1 MKPKSMKEKPRGAMM
16 NILRIKMIDAGNLLK
31 ELDDALDKVVAKKEP
46 ESFLKPSTL
55 KIEEYQKS
63 IRQIQAQFTDA
74 PKFNEEGAYPQFLS
88 CGLLQVRGKNGAN
101 MEFLLP
107 KVYPFPPKSL
117 YIEHE
122 KDGQFLRE
130 MLMHLLSSAPLVQL
144 EVILVDALS
153 LGGIFNLARRLLD
166 KDNDFIYQQRIL
178 TERKEIEEA
187 LKHLYE
193 YLKVNLQEKLAG
205 FRDFAHY
212 NEEATDRLPLKVL
225 FLSGVDAL
233 SQNALYYLEKI
244 MRFGSKN
251 GVLSFVNLESEKN
264 NKSAEDLKKHAEF
277 FRDTTSFERFKYLN
291 VEVINDQGI
300 KSQHMKDFADKIKAY
315 YEKKKAV
322 KRELKDLQRDKEFW
336 TESSQYEVS
345 VPVGWD
351 INHTEVCFKICKE
364 QNHTLICDHSGS
376 GKSNFLHVLIQNLA
390 FYYDPDEVQL
400 FLLDYK
406 EGVEFNAY
414 TDPNILEHARLVS
427 VASSVG
433 FGVSFLSWLCDEIK
447 KRSELFK
454 QFNVKDLSDYR
465 KHEKMPRLIV
475 VIDEFQVLFSDNS
488 TKGKEGVERSLNT
501 LLKKGRSYGVHL
513 VLATQTMRGGEID
526 SSIKAQIANRIALP
540 MDADDSTKILDD
552 DVACE
557 LVRPEGIFNNN
568 GGHQKYHTKMSIPK
582 APDDFKS
589 FLTKIHA
596 EFNQRNLTPIDRKIY
611 NGETPLKMPNTLK
624 ANEMRLH
631 LGKKVDYEQKDLIV
645 EFESNE
651 SHLLVVSQDLNAR
664 IALMKLLFQNIK
676 SANKELVFCNKE
688 KRLIR
693 SFDVQKEYGITPIE
707 NALNALDATTN
718 RPNSALVIDNLNEA
732 KEWHDKVG
740 AEKLKS
746 FLEKATDNEQYC
758 VIFVHDFKQIKT
770 NYHFDKLRELL
781 SNHFKQC
788 LAFRCNG
795 ENLNAIKNN
804 LPPPSAL
811 NNLNALLIE
820 LSKDSVTEFRPFSL

>member
-1 MKPKSMKEKPRGAMM
+1 
-16 NILRIKMIDAGNLLK
+16 MIDAGNLLK

-63 IRQIQAQFTDA
+63 VRQIQAQFTDA
-74 PKFNEEGAYPQFLS
+74 PKFNETTTYPKFLS

-130 MLMHLLSSAPLVQL
+130 MLMRLLSSTPLVQL

-153 LGGIFNLARRLLD
+153 LWGIFNLARRLLN
-166 KDNDFIYQQRIL
+166 KNNDFIYQQRIL
-178 TERKEIEEA
+178 TESKEIEEA

-205 FRDFAHY
+205 YKDFAHY
-212 NEEATDRLPLKVL
+212 NENEKDPLPLKAL
-225 FLSGVDAL
+225 FLSGVDVL
-233 SQNALYYLEKI
+233 SKDALYYLEKI

-264 NKSAEDLKKHAEF
+264 NQSAEDLKRYAEF
-277 FRDTTSFERFKYLN
+277 FKDRTSFERLKYLN
-291 VEVINDQGI
+291 VEVINDHGI
-300 KSQHMKDFADKIKAY
+300 QSQHMQDFADKIKAY

-322 KRELKDLQRDKEFW
+322 KRELKDLQKDQKFW
-336 TESSQYEVS
+336 TESSQFKVS

-351 INHTEVCFKICKE
+351 INHKEVCFEIGE
-364 QNHTLICDHSGS
+364 AQNHTLICDHSGS

-390 FYYDPDEVQL
+390 FYYAPNEVQL

-433 FGVSFLSWLCDEIK
+433 YGMSFLSWLCKEMQE
-447 KRSELFK
+447 RANLFK

-465 KHEKMPRLIV
+465 KHGEIPRLIV

-488 TKGKEGVERSLNT
+488 AKGKESVEQSLNT

-513 VLATQTMRGGEID
+513 ILATQTMHDTDINR
-526 SSIKAQIANRIALP
+526 SIMAQIANRIALP
-540 MDADDSTKILDD
+540 MDAEDSNSILNNDDA
-552 DVACE
+552 ACE

-582 APDDFKS
+582 APDDFKP
-589 FLTKIHA
+589 FIKKIHRD
-596 EFNQRNLTPIDRKIY
+596 FNQRNLTPIEHKIY
-611 NGETPLKMPNTLK
+611 NGEKPLEMPNTLK

-631 LGKKVDYEQKDLIV
+631 LGKEADYEQKDLMV
-645 EFESNE
+645 GFESNE
-651 SHLLVVSQDLNAR
+651 SHLLVVSQDLSAR
-664 IALMKLLFQNIK
+664 IALMKLFAQNFK
-676 SANKELVFCNKE
+676 TANKELLFYNAE
-688 KRLIR
+688 KRLVR
-693 SFDVQKEYGITPIE
+693 ELDELKKHHITPMQGP
-707 NALNALDATTN
+707 LGSVLDTAMN
-718 RPNSALVIDNLNEA
+718 PNSALVIDNLNEA
-732 KEWHDKVG
+732 KELHDRIGV
-740 AEKLKS
+740 EKLRS

-758 VIFVHDFKQIKT
+758 IIFAHDFKQIQA
-770 NYHFDKLRELL
+770 NYDSVKLKELL
-781 SNHFKQC
+781 NNHFKQR
-788 LAFRCNG
+788 LAFKCNG
-795 ENLNAIKNN
+795 ENL
-804 LPPPSAL
+804 SAL
-811 NNLNALLIE
+811 KSEQKLHELNARLINT
-820 LSKDSVTEFRPFSL
+820 SKDSYTEFRPFSL

>member
-1 MKPKSMKEKPRGAMM
+1 MM

-63 IRQIQAQFTDA
+63 IRQVQAQFTDA
-74 PKFNEEGAYPQFLS
+74 PQFNEIGAYPQFLS
-88 CGLLQVRGKNGAN
+88 CGLLEIKGKNGAN

-130 MLMHLLSSAPLVQL
+130 MLMRLLSSVSLVQL
-144 EVILVDALS
+144 EVILIDALS

-166 KDNDFIYQQRIL
+166 KDNDFIYQRRIL
-178 TERKEIEEA
+178 TESKEIEED

-212 NEEATDRLPLKVL
+212 NEKEKDRLPLKAL

-264 NKSAEDLKKHAEF
+264 NKSAEDLKRYAEF
-277 FRDTTSFERFKYLN
+277 FRDNKSFERLKYLN
-291 VEVINDQGI
+291 VEVINDHGI
-300 KSQHMKDFADKIKAY
+300 QSQHMQDFADKIKAY
-315 YEKKKAV
+315 YKQKKEV

-336 TESSQYEVS
+336 TESSQFKVS

-351 INHTEVCFKICKE
+351 INHKEVCFEIGNE

-390 FYYDPDEVQL
+390 FYYAPNEVQL

-414 TDPNILEHARLVS
+414 VADPTLEHARLVS
-427 VASSVG
+427 VASSISYG
-433 FGVSFLSWLCDEIK
+433 ITFLKWLCDEIQ
-447 KRSELFK
+447 KRADRFK

-465 KHEKMPRLIV
+465 KHGEMPRLIV
-475 VIDEFQVLFSDNS
+475 VIDEFQVLFSDNKS
-488 TKGKEGVERSLNT
+488 TKAVEGHLNT

-513 VLATQTMRGGEID
+513 VLATQTMHGGEID
-526 SSIKAQIANRIALP
+526 SNIKAQIANRIALP

-552 DVACE
+552 DAACE
-557 LVRPEGIFNNN
+557 IQKPEGIFNNN
-568 GGHQKYHTKMSIPK
+568 GGNRKYHTKMSIPK

-589 FLTKIHA
+589 FLKKIHA
-596 EFNQRNLTPIDRKIY
+596 EFNQRNLAPIDCKIY
-611 NGETPLKMPNTLK
+611 NGETALKMPNTLK

-645 EFESNE
+645 EFENNE

-693 SFDVQKEYGITPIE
+693 SFDAPKEYGITPVE
-707 NALNALDATTN
+707 NALNALDAATN

-732 KEWHDKVG
+732 KELHDKIGV
-740 AEKLKS
+740 EKLKS
-746 FLEKATDNEQYC
+746 FLEKAIDNEQYC
-758 VIFVHDFKQIKT
+758 IIFAHDYKQIKN
-770 NYHFDKLRELL
+770 NYHLDKLRELL
-781 SNHFKQC
+781 NNHFKQC

-795 ENLNAIKNN
+795 ENLNALKSG
-804 LPPPSAL
+804 LPSPSE
-811 NNLNALLIE
+811 LNALFIE
-820 LSKDSVTEFRPFSL
+820 LSKDSHTEFRPFSL

>member
-1 MKPKSMKEKPRGAMM
+1 MT
-16 NILRIKMIDAGNLLK
+16 DAGNLLK

-46 ESFLKPSTL
+46 ESFLKPIASR
-55 KIEEYQKS
+55 IEEYQKS

-74 PKFNEEGAYPQFLS
+74 PQFNEAGAYPQFLS
-88 CGLLQVRGKNGAN
+88 CGLLEIKGKNGAN
-101 MEFLLP
+101 MDFCLP

-130 MLMHLLSSAPLVQL
+130 MLMRLLSSAPLVQL

-166 KDNDFIYQQRIL
+166 KDNDFIYQKRIL
-178 TERKEIEEA
+178 TESKEIEEA

-212 NEEATDRLPLKVL
+212 NENAKDRLPLKAL

-233 SQNALYYLEKI
+233 SRNALYYLEKI

-264 NKSAEDLKKHAEF
+264 NKSAEDLKRYAEF
-277 FRDTTSFERFKYLN
+277 FKDRTSFERLKYLN
-291 VEVINDQGI
+291 VEVINDHGI
-300 KSQHMKDFADKIKAY
+300 QSKHMQDFADKIKAY

-322 KRELKDLQRDKEFW
+322 KRELKDLQKDEKFW
-336 TESSQYEVS
+336 TESSQFKVS

-351 INHTEVCFKICKE
+351 INHKEVCFEIGKA

-390 FYYDPDEVQL
+390 FYYAPNEVQL

-414 TDPNILEHARLVS
+414 VADPTLEHARLVS

-433 FGVSFLSWLCDEIK
+433 FGMSFLSWLCDEMKI
-447 KRSELFK
+447 RSELFK
-454 QFNVKDLSDYR
+454 QFKVKDLSDYR

-475 VIDEFQVLFSDNS
+475 VIDEFQVLFSDKS
-488 TKGKEGVERSLNT
+488 TQVKGSVERSLNT

-513 VLATQTMRGGEID
+513 ILATQTMRGGAID

-552 DVACE
+552 DAACE

-611 NGETPLKMPNTLK
+611 NGEKPLEMPNILK

-651 SHLLVVSQDLNAR
+651 SHLLVVSQDLSTR

-693 SFDVQKEYGITPIE
+693 SFDAQKEYGITPVE
-707 NALNALDATTN
+707 NILSVLDTAMN
-718 RPNSALVIDNLNEA
+718 PNSALVIDNLNEA
-732 KEWHDKVG
+732 KELHDKVG
-740 AEKLKS
+740 AEKLES
-746 FLEKATDNEQYC
+746 FLEKAIDNEQYC
-758 VIFVHDFKQIKT
+758 VIFAHDFRQIKT
-770 NYHFDKLRELL
+770 NYHFDKLKELL
-781 SNHFKQC
+781 NNHFKQR
-788 LAFRCNG
+788 LAFKCNG
-795 ENLNAIKNN
+795 ENLSAIRKD
-804 LPPPSAL
+804 LPLLTNKL
-811 NNLNALLIE
+811 NTLFVE

>member
-1 MKPKSMKEKPRGAMM
+1 
-16 NILRIKMIDAGNLLK
+16 MIDAGNLLK

-46 ESFLKPSTL
+46 ESFLKPIVSR
-55 KIEEYQKS
+55 IEDYQKS

-74 PKFNEEGAYPQFLS
+74 PQFNEIGAYPKFLS
-88 CGLLQVRGKNGAN
+88 CGLLEIKGKNGAN
-101 MEFLLP
+101 MDFCLP

-130 MLMHLLSSAPLVQL
+130 MLMRLLSSAPLVQL

-153 LGGIFNLARRLLD
+153 LWGIFNLARRLLN

-178 TERKEIEEA
+178 TESKEIEEA

-212 NEEATDRLPLKVL
+212 NENATDPLPLKAL

-277 FRDTTSFERFKYLN
+277 FKDTTSFERLKYLS

-322 KRELKDLQRDKEFW
+322 KRELKDLQKDKEFW
-336 TESSQYEVS
+336 TKSSQYEVS

-351 INHTEVCFKICKE
+351 INHKEVCFEIGKE

-390 FYYDPDEVQL
+390 FYYAPDEVQL

-433 FGVSFLSWLCDEIK
+433 YGTSFLSWLCKEMQ
-447 KRSELFK
+447 KRAELFK

-475 VIDEFQVLFSDNS
+475 VIDEFQVLFSDS
-488 TKGKEGVERSLNT
+488 TTKEKDRVEAYLT
-501 LLKKGRSYGVHL
+501 TILKKGRSYGVHL
-513 VLATQTMRGGEID
+513 ILATQTMRGTDINR
-526 SSIKAQIANRIALP
+526 SIMAQIANRIALP
-540 MDADDSTKILDD
+540 MDVEDSNSILNNDDA
-552 DVACE
+552 ACE
-557 LVRPEGIFNNN
+557 LVRPESIFNNN
-568 GGHQKYHTKMSIPK
+568 GGHQKCHTKMSIPK
-582 APDDFKS
+582 APDDFKP
-589 FLTKIHA
+589 FIKKIHRD
-596 EFNQRNLTPIDRKIY
+596 FNQRNLTPIEHKIY
-611 NGETPLKMPNTLK
+611 NGEKPLEMPNTLK

-631 LGKKVDYEQKDLIV
+631 LGKEADYEQKDLIV
-645 EFESNE
+645 GFESNE
-651 SHLLVVSQDLNAR
+651 SHLLVVRQDLSAR
-664 IALMKLLFQNIK
+664 IALMKLFAQNFK
-676 SANKELVFCNKE
+676 TANKELLFYNAK
-688 KRLIR
+688 KRLVR
-693 SFDVQKEYGITPIE
+693 ELDELKKHHITPMQGP
-707 NALNALDATTN
+707 LGSVLDTAI
-718 RPNSALVIDNLNEA
+718 SSSSVLVIDNLNEA
-732 KEWHDKVG
+732 KELHNKIGV
-740 AEKLKS
+740 EKLRS

-758 VIFVHDFKQIKT
+758 IIFAHDLKQIQA
-770 NYHFDKLRELL
+770 NYDSVKLKELL
-781 SNHFKQC
+781 NNHFKQC
-788 LAFRCNG
+788 LAFRCNE
-795 ENLNAIKNN
+795 ENLNALQSG
-804 LPPPSAL
+804 LPSPSEH
-811 NNLNALLIE
+811 NALFIE
-820 LSKDSVTEFRPFSL
+820 LSKDSVTEFRTFSL

>member
-1 MKPKSMKEKPRGAMM
+1 M

-31 ELDDALDKVVAKKEP
+31 ELDDALDKVIAKKEP

-63 IRQIQAQFTDA
+63 IRQVQAQFTDA
-74 PKFNEEGAYPQFLS
+74 PKFNEIGTYPKFLS
-88 CGLLQVRGKNGAN
+88 CGLLEIKGKNGTN

-130 MLMHLLSSAPLVQL
+130 MLMRLLSSAPLVQL
-144 EVILVDALS
+144 EVVLVDALS
-153 LGGIFNLARRLLD
+153 LGGIFNLARRLLN

-178 TERKEIEEA
+178 TESKEIEEA

-212 NEEATDRLPLKVL
+212 NENATDPLPLKAL

-264 NKSAEDLKKHAEF
+264 NQSAEDLKRYAEF
-277 FRDTTSFERFKYLN
+277 FKDRTSFECLKYLS

-315 YEKKKAV
+315 YEKKKVV
-322 KRELKDLQRDKEFW
+322 KSELKALQKDEKFW
-336 TESSQYEVS
+336 TKSSQYEVS

-351 INHTEVCFKICKE
+351 INHKEVCFEIGNE

-390 FYYDPDEVQL
+390 FYYAPNEVQL

-414 TDPNILEHARLVS
+414 VADTPLEHARLVS
-427 VASSVG
+427 VASSVSYG
-433 FGVSFLSWLCDEIK
+433 ITFLKWLCDEMQ
-447 KRSELFK
+447 KRAELFK

-488 TKGKEGVERSLNT
+488 TKGKESVERSLNT

-540 MDADDSTKILDD
+540 MDAEDSSSVLGDDA
-552 DVACE
+552 ACE

-596 EFNQRNLTPIDRKIY
+596 EFNQRNLAPIDRKIY
-611 NGETPLKMPNTLK
+611 NGETALKMPNTLK

-664 IALMKLLFQNIK
+664 IALMKLLFQNVK

-693 SFDVQKEYGITPIE
+693 SFDVQKEYGITPVE
-707 NALNALDATTN
+707 NILSVLDTAMN
-718 RPNSALVIDNLNEA
+718 PNSVLMVDNLNEA
-732 KEWHDKVG
+732 KELHDKIG

-758 VIFVHDFKQIKT
+758 VIFAHDFRQIKT
-770 NYHFDKLRELL
+770 NYHFDKLKELL
-781 SNHFKQC
+781 NNHFKQC

-795 ENLNAIKNN
+795 ENLNA
-804 LPPPSAL
+804 LQSGLSSPSK
-811 NNLNALLIE
+811 LNALLIE
-820 LSKDSVTEFRPFSL
+820 FSKDSRTEFRPFSLQD

>member
-1 MKPKSMKEKPRGAMM
+1 
-16 NILRIKMIDAGNLLK
+16 
-31 ELDDALDKVVAKKEP
+31 
-46 ESFLKPSTL
+46 
-55 KIEEYQKS
+55 
-63 IRQIQAQFTDA
+63 
-74 PKFNEEGAYPQFLS
+74 
-88 CGLLQVRGKNGAN
+88 
-101 MEFLLP
+101 
-107 KVYPFPPKSL
+107 
-117 YIEHE
+117 
-122 KDGQFLRE
+122 
-130 MLMHLLSSAPLVQL
+130 
-144 EVILVDALS
+144 
-153 LGGIFNLARRLLD
+153 
-166 KDNDFIYQQRIL
+166 
-178 TERKEIEEA
+178 
-187 LKHLYE
+187 
-193 YLKVNLQEKLAG
+193 
-205 FRDFAHY
+205 
-212 NEEATDRLPLKVL
+212 
-225 FLSGVDAL
+225 
-233 SQNALYYLEKI
+233 

-264 NKSAEDLKKHAEF
+264 NQSAEDLKRYAEF
-277 FRDTTSFERFKYLN
+277 FKDRTSFERLKYLN
-291 VEVINDQGI
+291 VEIINDHGI
-300 KSQHMKDFADKIKAY
+300 KSQHMQDFADKIKAY
-315 YEKKKAV
+315 YKQKKEV
-322 KRELKDLQRDKEFW
+322 KRELKDLQKDEKFW
-336 TESSQYEVS
+336 TKSSQYEVS

-351 INHTEVCFKICKE
+351 INHTEVCFKIGKE

-454 QFNVKDLSDYR
+454 QFKVKDLSDYR
-465 KHEKMPRLIV
+465 KHDEMPRLIV

-488 TKGKEGVERSLNT
+488 TKAVEGHLNT
-501 LLKKGRSYGVHL
+501 LLKKGRSYGVYL
-513 VLATQTMRGGEID
+513 VLATQTMHGTDINP
-526 SSIKAQIANRIALP
+526 SFKAQIANRIALP
-540 MDADDSTKILDD
+540 MDAEDSSSVLGD

-557 LVRPEGIFNNN
+557 IQKPEGIFNNN
-568 GGHQKYHTKMSIPK
+568 GGHKKYHTKMSIPK

-611 NGETPLKMPNTLK
+611 DGETPLKMPNILK

-664 IALMKLLFQNIK
+664 IALIKLLFQNIK

-693 SFDVQKEYGITPIE
+693 SFDVQKEYGITPVE
-707 NALNALDATTN
+707 NILSVLDTAMN
-718 RPNSALVIDNLNEA
+718 PNSVLVIDNLNEA
-732 KEWHDKVG
+732 KELHDKIGV
-740 AEKLKS
+740 EKLRS

-758 VIFVHDFKQIKT
+758 VIFAHDFRQIKT
-770 NYHFDKLRELL
+770 NYHFDKLKELL
-781 SNHFKQC
+781 NNHFKQC

-795 ENLNAIKNN
+795 ENLNA
-804 LPPPSAL
+804 LQSGLSSPSKP
-811 NNLNALLIE
+811 NALLIE
-820 LSKDSVTEFRPFSL
+820 LSKDSRTEFRPFSLQD

>member
-1 MKPKSMKEKPRGAMM
+1 
-16 NILRIKMIDAGNLLK
+16 MIDAGNLLK

-74 PKFNEEGAYPQFLS
+74 PKFNETTTYPKFLS
-88 CGLLQVRGKNGAN
+88 CGLLHVRGKNGAN

-130 MLMHLLSSAPLVQL
+130 MLMRLLSSAPLVQL
-144 EVILVDALS
+144 EVILIDALS
-153 LGGIFNLARRLLD
+153 LGGIFNLARRLLH
-166 KDNDFIYQQRIL
+166 KDNDFIYQRRIL
-178 TERKEIEEA
+178 TESKEIEEA

-205 FRDFAHY
+205 YKDFAHY
-212 NEEATDRLPLKVL
+212 NEKATDRLPLKAL

-233 SQNALYYLEKI
+233 SKDVLYYLEKI

-264 NKSAEDLKKHAEF
+264 NKSAEDLKRYAEF
-277 FRDTTSFERFKYLN
+277 FKDRTSFERLKYLS
-291 VEVINDQGI
+291 VEVINDHGI
-300 KSQHMKDFADKIKAY
+300 KSQHMQDFADKIKAY

-322 KRELKDLQRDKEFW
+322 KRELKDLQKDEKFW
-336 TESSQYEVS
+336 IESSQLKVS

-351 INHTEVCFKICKE
+351 INHKEVCFEIGE
-364 QNHTLICDHSGS
+364 VQNHTLICDHSGS

-406 EGVEFNAY
+406 ERVEFNAY
-414 TDPNILEHARLVS
+414 TNPILEHARLVS

-433 FGVSFLSWLCDEIK
+433 FGMSFLSWLCDEMKI
-447 KRSELFK
+447 RSELFK
-454 QFNVKDLSDYR
+454 QFKVKDLSDYR
-465 KHEKMPRLIV
+465 KHGEMPRLIV
-475 VIDEFQVLFSDNS
+475 VVDEFQVLFSDNS
-488 TKGKEGVERSLNT
+488 TKEKESVDQSLNT

-526 SSIKAQIANRIALP
+526 SNIKAQIANRIALP
-540 MDADDSTKILDD
+540 MDADDSAKILDD
-552 DVACE
+552 DAACE
-557 LVRPEGIFNNN
+557 IQKPEGIFNNN

-582 APDDFKS
+582 APDDFTAFIK
-589 FLTKIHA
+589 KIHE
-596 EFNQRNLTPIDRKIY
+596 EFNQRNLAPIDRKIY
-611 NGETPLKMPNTLK
+611 NGETALKMPNTLK

-645 EFESNE
+645 EFENNE

-664 IALMKLLFQNIK
+664 IALMKLFAQNFK
-676 SANKELVFCNKE
+676 TANKELLFYNAE
-688 KRLIR
+688 KRLVR
-693 SFDVQKEYGITPIE
+693 ELDELKKHHITPMQGP
-707 NALNALDATTN
+707 LGSVLDTAMN
-718 RPNSALVIDNLNEA
+718 SNSALVIDNLNEA

-758 VIFVHDFKQIKT
+758 IIFAHDFRQIKT
-770 NYHFDKLRELL
+770 NYHFDKLKKLL
-781 SNHFKQC
+781 NNHFKQC
-788 LAFRCNG
+788 LAFRCNE

-811 NNLNALLIE
+811 NNLNALFVE
-820 LSKDSVTEFRPFSL
+820 LSKDSRTEFRPFSLQG

>member
-1 MKPKSMKEKPRGAMM
+1 
-16 NILRIKMIDAGNLLK
+16 MIDAGILLK

-46 ESFLKPSTL
+46 ESFLKLIASQ
-55 KIEEYQKS
+55 IEDYQKN

-74 PKFNEEGAYPQFLS
+74 PQFNEEGAYPKFLS
-88 CGLLQVRGKNGAN
+88 CGLLEIKGKNGAN

-130 MLMHLLSSAPLVQL
+130 MLMRLLSSAPLVQL
-144 EVILVDALS
+144 EIVLVDALS
-153 LGGIFNLARRLLD
+153 LGGIFNLARRLLN

-178 TERKEIEEA
+178 TESKEIEGA

-212 NEEATDRLPLKVL
+212 NEEKEDPLPLKTL

-233 SQNALYYLEKI
+233 SKDALYYLEKI

-264 NKSAEDLKKHAEF
+264 NKSAEDLKRYAEF
-277 FRDTTSFERFKYLN
+277 FRDNKSFERFKYLN
-291 VEVINDQGI
+291 VEIVNDHGI
-300 KSQHMKDFADKIKAY
+300 QSQHMQDFADKIKAY
-315 YEKKKAV
+315 YKQKKEV

-336 TESSQYEVS
+336 TKSSQHEVV

-351 INHTEVCFKICKE
+351 INHKEVCFEIGNE

-390 FYYDPDEVQL
+390 FYYAPNEVQL

-414 TDPNILEHARLVS
+414 VADTPLEHARLVS
-427 VASSVG
+427 VASSVSYG
-433 FGVSFLSWLCDEIK
+433 ITFLKWLCDEMQ
-447 KRSELFK
+447 KRAELFK

-465 KHEKMPRLIV
+465 KHDEMPRLIV

-488 TKGKEGVERSLNT
+488 TKAVEGHLNT

-513 VLATQTMRGGEID
+513 VLATQTMRGSGIT
-526 SSIKAQIANRIALP
+526 SLMSQIANRIALA
-540 MDADDSTKILDD
+540 MDAEDSDHILSDG
-552 DVACE
+552 VACE

-568 GGHQKYHTKMSIPK
+568 GGNRKYHTKMSIPK
-582 APDDFKS
+582 APDDFKP
-589 FLTKIHA
+589 FIKKIHE
-596 EFNQRNLTPIDRKIY
+596 EFNQRNLAPIDRKIY

-664 IALMKLLFQNIK
+664 IALMKLFAQNFK
-676 SANKELVFCNKE
+676 TANKELLFYNAE
-688 KRLIR
+688 KRLVR
-693 SFDVQKEYGITPIE
+693 E
-707 NALNALDATTN
+707 LDELKKHHIVPMQGPLGSVLDTAMN
-718 RPNSALVIDNLNEA
+718 PNSALVIDNLNEA
-732 KEWHDKVG
+732 KELHDKVG

-746 FLEKATDNEQYC
+746 FLEKAIDNEQYC
-758 VIFVHDFKQIKT
+758 VIFAHDFRQIKT
-770 NYHFDKLRELL
+770 NYHFDKLKEWL
-781 SNHFKQC
+781 NHHFKQC
-788 LAFRCNG
+788 LAFRCNE

-804 LPPPSAL
+804 LPPPSKP
-811 NNLNALLIE
+811 NALLIE

>member
-1 MKPKSMKEKPRGAMM
+1 
-16 NILRIKMIDAGNLLK
+16 MIDVNGLLK
-31 ELDDALDKVVAKKEP
+31 ELDDALDKVVPKKEP
-46 ESFLKPSTL
+46 ESFLKPIVSQ
-55 KIEEYQKS
+55 IENYQKS
-63 IRQIQAQFTDA
+63 IRQIQAQFTDV
-74 PKFNEEGAYPQFLS
+74 PQFNETSAYPKFLS
-88 CGLLQVRGKNGAN
+88 CGLLHVRGKNGAN
-101 MEFLLP
+101 MEFCLP

-130 MLMHLLSSAPLVQL
+130 MLMRLLSSAPLVQL

-153 LGGIFNLARRLLD
+153 LGGIFNLARRLLN
-166 KDNDFIYQQRIL
+166 KNNDFIYQQRIL
-178 TERKEIEEA
+178 TESKETEEA

-205 FRDFAHY
+205 YKDFAHY
-212 NEEATDRLPLKVL
+212 NEKEKDRLPLKAL

-264 NKSAEDLKKHAEF
+264 NQSAEDLKKHAEF
-277 FRDTTSFERFKYLN
+277 FKDRTSFERLKYLN

-300 KSQHMKDFADKIKAY
+300 KSQHMQDFADKIKAY
-315 YEKKKAV
+315 YKQKKEV
-322 KRELKDLQRDKEFW
+322 KRELKDLQKDEKFW
-336 TESSQYEVS
+336 TESSQHEVV

-351 INHTEVCFKICKE
+351 INHKEVCFEIGNE

-390 FYYDPDEVQL
+390 FYYAPNEVQL

-414 TDPNILEHARLVS
+414 VADPTLEHARLVS

-433 FGVSFLSWLCDEIK
+433 YGMSFLSWLCKEMQE
-447 KRSELFK
+447 RANLFK

-465 KHEKMPRLIV
+465 KHGEMPRLIV

-488 TKGKEGVERSLNT
+488 SKGKESVEQSLNT

-513 VLATQTMRGGEID
+513 ILATQTMRGADINR
-526 SSIKAQIANRIALP
+526 SIMAQIANRIALP
-540 MDADDSTKILDD
+540 MDAEDSSSVLGDDA
-552 DVACE
+552 ACE

-582 APDDFKS
+582 ATDDFKP
-589 FLTKIHA
+589 FIKKIHRD
-596 EFNQRNLTPIDRKIY
+596 FNQRNLTPVEHKIY
-611 NGETPLKMPNTLK
+611 NGEKPLEMPNTLK

-645 EFESNE
+645 EFENNE

-664 IALMKLLFQNIK
+664 IALMKLLFQNVK

-693 SFDVQKEYGITPIE
+693 SFDAQKEYGITPVE
-707 NALNALDATTN
+707 NILSVLDTAMN
-718 RPNSALVIDNLNEA
+718 PNSVLMVDNLNEA
-732 KEWHDKVG
+732 KELHDKIGV
-740 AEKLKS
+740 EKLRS

-758 VIFVHDFKQIKT
+758 IIFAHDLKQINA
-770 NYHFDKLRELL
+770 NYDSKLKELL
-781 SNHFKQC
+781 NNHFKQR
-788 LAFRCNG
+788 LAFKCNG
-795 ENLNAIKNN
+795 ENL
-804 LPPPSAL
+804 SAL
-811 NNLNALLIE
+811 KSEQKLHELNARLINT
-820 LSKDSVTEFRPFSL
+820 SKDSYTEFRPFSL

>member
-1 MKPKSMKEKPRGAMM
+1 MKEKPRGAMM

-46 ESFLKPSTL
+46 ESFLKPIVSR
-55 KIEEYQKS
+55 IEDYQKS

-74 PKFNEEGAYPQFLS
+74 PKFNETTTYPKFLS
-88 CGLLQVRGKNGAN
+88 CGLLHVRGKNGAN

-130 MLMHLLSSAPLVQL
+130 MLMRLLSSAPLVQL
-144 EVILVDALS
+144 EVVLVDALS
-153 LGGIFNLARRLLD
+153 LGGIFNLARRLLN

-178 TERKEIEEA
+178 TESKEIEEA

-212 NEEATDRLPLKVL
+212 NENEKDPLPLKAL

-233 SQNALYYLEKI
+233 GQNALYYLEKI

-264 NKSAEDLKKHAEF
+264 NQSAEDLKRYAEF
-277 FRDTTSFERFKYLN
+277 FKDRTSFECLKYLS

-315 YEKKKAV
+315 YKQKKEV

-336 TESSQYEVS
+336 TKSSQHEVV

-351 INHTEVCFKICKE
+351 INHKEVCFEIGE
-364 QNHTLICDHSGS
+364 AQNHTLICGRSGS

-390 FYYDPDEVQL
+390 FYYAPNEVQL

-414 TDPNILEHARLVS
+414 TDPILEHARLVS

-433 FGVSFLSWLCDEIK
+433 FGMSFLSWLCDEIK
-447 KRSELFK
+447 KRAELFK
-454 QFNVKDLSDYR
+454 QFKVKDLSDYR

-488 TKGKEGVERSLNT
+488 TKGKESVEGHLNT

-513 VLATQTMRGGEID
+513 VLATQTMRGTDINP
-526 SSIKAQIANRIALP
+526 SFKAQIANRIALP
-540 MDADDSTKILDD
+540 MDAEDSSSVLGDDA
-552 DVACE
+552 ACE
-557 LVRPEGIFNNN
+557 IQKPEGIFNNN
-568 GGHQKYHTKMSIPK
+568 GGNRKYHTKMSIPK

-596 EFNQRNLTPIDRKIY
+596 EFNQRNLAPIDRKIY

-631 LGKKVDYEQKDLIV
+631 LGKIVDYEQKDLIV

-651 SHLLVVSQDLNAR
+651 SHLLVVSQNLQDR

-693 SFDVQKEYGITPIE
+693 SFDAQKEYGITPVE
-707 NALNALDATTN
+707 NILSVLDTAMN
-718 RPNSALVIDNLNEA
+718 PNSVLMIDNLNEA
-732 KEWHDKVG
+732 KELHDKIGV
-740 AEKLKS
+740 EKLKS

-758 VIFVHDFKQIKT
+758 IVFAHDLRQIKT
-770 NYHFDKLRELL
+770 NYDLDKLKELL
-781 SNHFKQC
+781 NNHFKQR
-788 LAFRCNG
+788 LAFKCYK
-795 ENLNAIKNN
+795 ENLSVLKSEQK
-804 LPPPSAL
+804 LYE
-811 NNLNALLIE
+811 LNARLINT
-820 LSKDSVTEFRPFSL
+820 SKDSHTEFRPFSL

>member
-1 MKPKSMKEKPRGAMM
+1 
-16 NILRIKMIDAGNLLK
+16 MIEVNTLLQN
-31 ELDDALDKVVAKKEP
+31 LDDALDKVIAKKEP
-46 ESFLKPSTL
+46 ESFLKPIVSP
-55 KIEEYQKS
+55 IEKYQKS
-63 IRQIQAQFTDA
+63 VRQIQAQFTDA
-74 PKFNEEGAYPQFLS
+74 PKFNEIGAYPKFLS

-130 MLMHLLSSAPLVQL
+130 MLMRLLSSTPLVQL

-166 KDNDFIYQQRIL
+166 KNNDFIYQQRIL
-178 TERKEIEEA
+178 TESKEIKEA
-187 LKHLYE
+187 LKYLYE

-205 FRDFAHY
+205 YKDFVHY
-212 NEEATDRLPLKVL
+212 NEDKEDKLPLKAL

-233 SQNALYYLEKI
+233 SSDALYYLEKI

-264 NKSAEDLKKHAEF
+264 NQSAEDLKKHAEF
-277 FRDTTSFERFKYLN
+277 FKDRTGFERLKYLN
-291 VEVINDQGI
+291 VEVINDHGI
-300 KSQHMKDFADKIKAY
+300 QSQHMQDFATKIKAY

-322 KRELKDLQRDKEFW
+322 KRELKDLQKDEKFW

-351 INHTEVCFKICKE
+351 INHKEVCFKIGNE

-390 FYYDPDEVQL
+390 FYYAPDEVQL

-414 TDPNILEHARLVS
+414 TDPILEHARLVS

-433 FGVSFLSWLCDEIK
+433 FGMSFLSWLCDEIK
-447 KRSELFK
+447 KRAELFK
-454 QFNVKDLSDYR
+454 QFKVKDLSDYR

-488 TKGKEGVERSLNT
+488 TKGKESVERSLNT

-513 VLATQTMRGGEID
+513 ILATQTMRNIGISD
-526 SSIKAQIANRIALP
+526 SIKAQIANRIALP
-540 MDADDSTKILDD
+540 MDADDSAKILDD
-552 DVACE
+552 DAACE

-568 GGHQKYHTKMSIPK
+568 GGYQKYHTKMSIPK

-611 NGETPLKMPNTLK
+611 NGETPLKMPNILK

-631 LGKKVDYEQKDLIV
+631 LGKEVDYEQKDLIV

-664 IALMKLLFQNIK
+664 IALMKLFAQNFK
-676 SANKELVFCNKE
+676 TANKELLFYNAE
-688 KRLIR
+688 KRLVR
-693 SFDVQKEYGITPIE
+693 ELDELKKHHITPMQGP
-707 NALNALDATTN
+707 LGSVLDTAIS
-718 RPNSALVIDNLNEA
+718 PNSVLMVDNLNEA
-732 KEWHDKVG
+732 KELHDKIGV
-740 AEKLKS
+740 EKLRS
-746 FLEKATDNEQYC
+746 FLEKAIDNDQYC
-758 VIFVHDFKQIKT
+758 IIFAHDFKQIQA
-770 NYHFDKLRELL
+770 NYNLDKLRELL
-781 SNHFKQC
+781 NNHFKQR

-795 ENLNAIKNN
+795 ENLNALQSG
-804 LPPPSAL
+804 LPSPSE
-811 NNLNALLIE
+811 LNALLIE
-820 LSKDSVTEFRPFSL
+820 LSKDSRTEFRPFSLQD

>member
-1 MKPKSMKEKPRGAMM
+1 MM
-16 NILRIKMIDAGNLLK
+16 EVNTLLQD
-31 ELDDALDKVVAKKEP
+31 LDDALDKVVHQKEP

-55 KIEEYQKS
+55 KIEEYQKN
-63 IRQIQAQFTDA
+63 IRQIQAQFTDV
-74 PKFNEEGAYPQFLS
+74 PQFNETKDYPHFLS
-88 CGLLQVRGKNGAN
+88 CGLLEIKGKNGTN
-101 MEFLLP
+101 MDFCLP

-166 KDNDFIYQQRIL
+166 KNNDFIYQQRIL
-178 TERKEIEEA
+178 TESEEIKEA
-187 LKHLYE
+187 LKYLYE
-193 YLKVNLQEKLAG
+193 YLKTNLQTKLAG
-205 FRDFAHY
+205 YKDFVHY
-212 NEEATDRLPLKVL
+212 NEGKEDKLPLKAL

-233 SQNALYYLEKI
+233 SSDVLYYLEKI

-264 NKSAEDLKKHAEF
+264 NQSAEDLKRYAEF
-277 FRDTTSFERFKYLN
+277 FKDRTSFERLKYLN
-291 VEVINDQGI
+291 VEVINDHGI
-300 KSQHMKDFADKIKAY
+300 QSQHMQDFATKIKAY

-322 KRELKDLQRDKEFW
+322 KRELKDLQKEQDFW
-336 TESSQYEVS
+336 TKSSQFKVS

-351 INHTEVCFKICKE
+351 INHKEVCFEIGE
-364 QNHTLICDHSGS
+364 AQNHTLICDHSGS

-390 FYYDPDEVQL
+390 FYYVPNEVQL

-414 TDPNILEHARLVS
+414 TNPTILEHARLVS

-433 FGVSFLSWLCDEIK
+433 FGVGFLSWLDKEMK
-447 KRSELFK
+447 KRADLFK
-454 QFNVKDLSDYR
+454 QSDVKDLSDYR
-465 KHEKMPRLIV
+465 KHGEMPRLIV
-475 VIDEFQVLFSDNS
+475 VIDEFQVLFSDSS
-488 TKGKEGVERSLNT
+488 TKEKERAERYLT
-501 LLKKGRSYGVHL
+501 TILKKGRSYGVHL
-513 VLATQTMRGGEID
+513 ILATQTMRGADINR
-526 SSIKAQIANRIALP
+526 SLMAQIANRIALP
-540 MDADDSTKILDD
+540 MDAEDSDSILGD

-568 GGHQKYHTKMSIPK
+568 GGHKKYHTKMSIPK
-582 APDDFKS
+582 APDDFTPFIK
-589 FLTKIHA
+589 KIHRD
-596 EFNQRNLTPIDRKIY
+596 FNQRNLAPIEHKIY
-611 NGETPLKMPNTLK
+611 NGETPLEMPSILK

-631 LGKKVDYEQKDLIV
+631 LGKEVDYEQKDLIV

-664 IALMKLLFQNIK
+664 IALMKLFAQNFK
-676 SANKELVFCNKE
+676 TANKELLFYNAE
-688 KRLIR
+688 KRLVR
-693 SFDVQKEYGITPIE
+693 ELDELKKHHITPMQSP
-707 NALNALDATTN
+707 LGSVLDTAMN
-718 RPNSALVIDNLNEA
+718 PNSVLMIDNLNEA
-732 KEWHDKVG
+732 KELHDKVG

-758 VIFVHDFKQIKT
+758 VIFAHDYKQIKT

-781 SNHFKQC
+781 NNHFKQC
-788 LAFRCNG
+788 LAFKCNR
-795 ENLNAIKNN
+795 ENLDAIKKD
-804 LPPPSAL
+804 LPSL
-811 NNLNALLIE
+811 TNKLNALFVE
-820 LSKDSVTEFRPFSL
+820 LSKDSHPEFRPFSL

>member
-1 MKPKSMKEKPRGAMM
+1 MM

-74 PKFNEEGAYPQFLS
+74 PKFNETTTYPKFLS
-88 CGLLQVRGKNGAN
+88 CGLLHVRGKNGAN

-130 MLMHLLSSAPLVQL
+130 MLMRLLSSAPLVQL
-144 EVILVDALS
+144 EVILIDALS
-153 LGGIFNLARRLLD
+153 LGGIFNLARRLLH
-166 KDNDFIYQQRIL
+166 KDNDFIYQRRIL
-178 TERKEIEEA
+178 TESKEIEEA

-212 NEEATDRLPLKVL
+212 NEKATDRLPLKAL

-233 SQNALYYLEKI
+233 SKDVLYYLEKI

-264 NKSAEDLKKHAEF
+264 NKSAEDLKRYAEF
-277 FRDTTSFERFKYLN
+277 FKDATSFERFKYLN
-291 VEVINDQGI
+291 VEVINDHGI
-300 KSQHMKDFADKIKAY
+300 QSQHMKDFADKIKAY

-322 KRELKDLQRDKEFW
+322 KRELKDLQKDEKFW
-336 TESSQYEVS
+336 TESSQFKVS

-351 INHTEVCFKICKE
+351 INHTEVCFKIGKE
-364 QNHTLICDHSGS
+364 QNYTLICDHSGS

-390 FYYDPDEVQL
+390 FYYAPNEVQL

-414 TDPNILEHARLVS
+414 TDLVLEHARLVS

-433 FGVSFLSWLCDEIK
+433 FGVSFLSWLCGEME
-447 KRSELFK
+447 KRSNRFK
-454 QFNVKDLSDYR
+454 QFKVKDLSDYR

-475 VIDEFQVLFSDNS
+475 VIDEFQVLFSDKS
-488 TKGKEGVERSLNT
+488 TKAVEGHLNT

-526 SSIKAQIANRIALP
+526 SNIKAQIANRIALP
-540 MDADDSTKILDD
+540 MDADDSAKILDD
-552 DVACE
+552 DAACE

-596 EFNQRNLTPIDRKIY
+596 EFNQRNLAPIDRKIY
-611 NGETPLKMPNTLK
+611 NGETPLKMPNILK

-631 LGKKVDYEQKDLIV
+631 LGKTVDYEQKDLIV

-693 SFDVQKEYGITPIE
+693 SFDVQKEYGITPVE
-707 NALNALDATTN
+707 NILSVLDTAMN
-718 RPNSALVIDNLNEA
+718 PNSALVIDNLNEA
-732 KEWHDKVG
+732 KELHDKVG

-758 VIFVHDFKQIKT
+758 VIFAHDFRQIKT
-770 NYHFDKLRELL
+770 NYHFDKLKELL
-781 SNHFKQC
+781 NNHFKQC
-788 LAFRCNG
+788 LTFRCNE

-804 LPPPSAL
+804 LPPPSTL
-811 NNLNALLIE
+811 NNLNALFKE
-820 LSKDSVTEFRPFSL
+820 FSKDSHTEFRPFSL

>member
-1 MKPKSMKEKPRGAMM
+1 
-16 NILRIKMIDAGNLLK
+16 MIDAGNLLK

-46 ESFLKPSTL
+46 ESFLMPSTL

-74 PKFNEEGAYPQFLS
+74 PKFNETTTYPQFLS
-88 CGLLQVRGKNGAN
+88 CGLLHVKGKNGTN

-130 MLMHLLSSAPLVQL
+130 MLMRLLSSAPLVQL
-144 EVILVDALS
+144 EVILIDALS
-153 LGGIFNLARRLLD
+153 LGGIFGLTRKLLKKDD
-166 KDNDFIYQQRIL
+166 KDDKNNDFIYQQRIL
-178 TERKEIEEA
+178 TESKEIEEA

-212 NEEATDRLPLKVL
+212 NENATDPLPLKAL
-225 FLSGVDAL
+225 FLSGVDTL
-233 SQNALYYLEKI
+233 SKDALYYLEKI

-264 NKSAEDLKKHAEF
+264 NKSAEDLKRYAEF
-277 FRDTTSFERFKYLN
+277 FRDITSFERLKYLN

-300 KSQHMKDFADKIKAY
+300 QSQHMKDFADKIKAY

-336 TESSQYEVS
+336 TKSSQYEVS

-351 INHTEVCFKICKE
+351 INHKEVCFEIGNA

-390 FYYDPDEVQL
+390 FYYAPNEVQL

-414 TDPNILEHARLVS
+414 TEPNILEHARLVS
-427 VASSVG
+427 VASSVPYG
-433 FGVSFLSWLCDEIK
+433 ITFLKWLCDEME

-454 QFNVKDLSDYR
+454 QFKVKDLSDYR

-475 VIDEFQVLFSDNS
+475 VIDEFQVLFSDKS
-488 TKGKEGVERSLNT
+488 KGSVERSLNT

-540 MDADDSTKILDD
+540 MDAEDSAKILDD
-552 DVACE
+552 DAACE
-557 LVRPEGIFNNN
+557 IQKPEGIFNNN

-582 APDDFKS
+582 APDDFTAFIK
-589 FLTKIHA
+589 KIHE

-611 NGETPLKMPNTLK
+611 NGETALKIPNTLK

-645 EFESNE
+645 EFENNE
-651 SHLLVVSQDLNAR
+651 SHLLVVSQDLNAH
-664 IALMKLLFQNIK
+664 IDLMKLLFQNIK
-676 SANKELVFCNKE
+676 SANKELVFYNKE

-693 SFDVQKEYGITPIE
+693 FFDAPKEYGITPVE
-707 NALNALDATTN
+707 NILSVLDTAMN
-718 RPNSALVIDNLNEA
+718 PNSVLVIDNLNEA
-732 KEWHDKVG
+732 KELHDKIG

-758 VIFVHDFKQIKT
+758 IIFVHDYKQIKT
-770 NYHFDKLRELL
+770 NYHFDKSRELL

-795 ENLNAIKNN
+795 ENLNA
-804 LPPPSAL
+804 LQSGLSSPSK
-811 NNLNALLIE
+811 LNALLIE

>member
-1 MKPKSMKEKPRGAMM
+1 
-16 NILRIKMIDAGNLLK
+16 MIDVNGLLK
-31 ELDDALDKVVAKKEP
+31 ELDDALDKVVPKKEP
-46 ESFLKPSTL
+46 ESFLKPIVSQ
-55 KIEEYQKS
+55 IEDYQKS
-63 IRQIQAQFTDA
+63 VRQIQAQFTDA
-74 PKFNEEGAYPQFLS
+74 PQFNETKDYPHFLS
-88 CGLLQVRGKNGAN
+88 CGLLEIKGKNGAN
-101 MEFLLP
+101 MDFCLP

-130 MLMHLLSSAPLVQL
+130 MLMRLLSSTPLVQL

-166 KDNDFIYQQRIL
+166 KNNDFIYQQRIL
-178 TERKEIEEA
+178 TESKETEEA

-212 NEEATDRLPLKVL
+212 NEKATDPLPLKAL

-277 FRDTTSFERFKYLN
+277 FKDRTSFERFKYLN

-300 KSQHMKDFADKIKAY
+300 KSQHMQDFADKIKAY

-336 TESSQYEVS
+336 TESSQHEVV

-351 INHTEVCFKICKE
+351 INHKEVCFEIGNA
-364 QNHTLICDHSGS
+364 QNHTLICGCSGS

-390 FYYDPDEVQL
+390 FYYAPNEVQL

-414 TDPNILEHARLVS
+414 VADPALEHARLVS

-433 FGVSFLSWLCDEIK
+433 YGMSFLSWLCDEMKI
-447 KRSELFK
+447 RSELFK
-454 QFNVKDLSDYR
+454 QFKVKDLSDYR

-488 TKGKEGVERSLNT
+488 TKGKESMERSLNT

-513 VLATQTMRGGEID
+513 ILATQTMRGGEID

-557 LVRPEGIFNNN
+557 IQKPEGIFNNN

-582 APDDFKS
+582 ASDDFKS

-611 NGETPLKMPNTLK
+611 NGETPLKMPNILK

-664 IALMKLLFQNIK
+664 IALMKLFAQNFK
-676 SANKELVFCNKE
+676 TANKELLFYNAE
-688 KRLIR
+688 KRLVR
-693 SFDVQKEYGITPIE
+693 ELDELKKHHITPMQGP
-707 NALNALDATTN
+707 LGSVLDTAMN
-718 RPNSALVIDNLNEA
+718 PNSALVIDNLNEA

-740 AEKLKS
+740 VEKLRS
-746 FLEKATDNEQYC
+746 FLEKACMRETQNTIADSVKSILEKWTDNEQYC
-758 VIFVHDFKQIKT
+758 VIFAHDYKQIKT

-781 SNHFKQC
+781 NNHFKQC
-788 LAFRCNG
+788 LAFKCNG
-795 ENLNAIKNN
+795 ENLNALKSN
-804 LPPPSAL
+804 LPSPSE
-811 NNLNALLIE
+811 LNALLIE
-820 LSKDSVTEFRPFSL
+820 LSKDSRTEFRPFSLQD

>member
-1 MKPKSMKEKPRGAMM
+1 
-16 NILRIKMIDAGNLLK
+16 MIDAGNLLK
-31 ELDDALDKVVAKKEP
+31 ELDDALDKVVPKKEP

-74 PKFNEEGAYPQFLS
+74 PKFNEEGAYPKFLS
-88 CGLLQVRGKNGAN
+88 CGLLEIKGKNGAN

-130 MLMHLLSSAPLVQL
+130 MLMRLLSSTPLVQL
-144 EVILVDALS
+144 EVILVDALN

-166 KDNDFIYQQRIL
+166 KNNDFIYQQRIL
-178 TERKEIEEA
+178 TESKETEEA

-205 FRDFAHY
+205 YKDFADY
-212 NEEATDRLPLKVL
+212 NEKAQDPLPLKAL
-225 FLSGVDAL
+225 FLSGVDSL
-233 SQNALYYLEKI
+233 SKDALYYLEKI

-264 NKSAEDLKKHAEF
+264 NKSAEDLKRYAEF
-277 FRDTTSFERFKYLN
+277 FKDRTSFECLKYLS

-300 KSQHMKDFADKIKAY
+300 KSQHMQDFADKIKAY

-322 KRELKDLQRDKEFW
+322 KRELKDLQKDEKFW
-336 TESSQYEVS
+336 TESSQSKVS
-345 VPVGWD
+345 VPMGWD
-351 INHTEVCFKICKE
+351 INHKEVCFEIGE
-364 QNHTLICDHSGS
+364 AQNHTLICDHSGS

-406 EGVEFNAY
+406 ERVEFNAY
-414 TDPNILEHARLVS
+414 TNPILEHARLVS

-433 FGVSFLSWLCDEIK
+433 FGMSFLSWLCDEMKI
-447 KRSELFK
+447 RSELFK
-454 QFNVKDLSDYR
+454 QFKVKDLSDYR
-465 KHEKMPRLIV
+465 KHGEMPRLIV
-475 VIDEFQVLFSDNS
+475 VVDEFQVLFSDSS
-488 TKGKEGVERSLNT
+488 TKEKESVDQSLNT

-526 SSIKAQIANRIALP
+526 SNIKAQIANRIALP
-540 MDADDSTKILDD
+540 MDADDSAKILDD
-552 DVACE
+552 DAACE
-557 LVRPEGIFNNN
+557 IQKPEGIFNNN

-582 APDDFKS
+582 APDDFTAFIK
-589 FLTKIHA
+589 KIYE
-596 EFNQRNLTPIDRKIY
+596 EFNQRNLAPIDRKIY
-611 NGETPLKMPNTLK
+611 NGETALKMPNTLK

-645 EFESNE
+645 EFENNE

-688 KRLIR
+688 KHLIR
-693 SFDVQKEYGITPIE
+693 SFDAPKEYGITPVE
-707 NALNALDATTN
+707 NILSVLDTAMN
-718 RPNSALVIDNLNEA
+718 PNSVLVIDNLNEA

-746 FLEKATDNEQYC
+746 FLEKVTDNEQYC
-758 VIFVHDFKQIKT
+758 IIFAHDYKQIN
-770 NYHFDKLRELL
+770 NYHLDELRKLLD
-781 SNHFKQC
+781 NHFKQR

-795 ENLNAIKNN
+795 ENLNALQSDLPSLKNE
-804 LPPPSAL
+804 
-811 NNLNALLIE
+811 LNALLIE
-820 LSKDSVTEFRPFSL
+820 LSKDSVTEFRPFNLQD

>member
-1 MKPKSMKEKPRGAMM
+1 
-16 NILRIKMIDAGNLLK
+16 MIEINTLLQK
-31 ELDDALDKVVAKKEP
+31 LDDALDKVVHQKEP
-46 ESFLKPSTL
+46 ESFLKPIISE
-55 KIEEYQKS
+55 IEEYQKN

-88 CGLLQVRGKNGAN
+88 CGLLEIKGKNGAN
-101 MEFLLP
+101 MDVCLP

-130 MLMHLLSSAPLVQL
+130 MLMRLLSSAPLVQL

-178 TERKEIEEA
+178 TESNEIEEA

-205 FRDFAHY
+205 YKDFVHY
-212 NEEATDRLPLKVL
+212 NEKEKDRLPLKAL

-251 GVLSFVNLESEKN
+251 GVLSFVNLESERN
-264 NKSAEDLKKHAEF
+264 SQSAEDLKRYAEC
-277 FRDTTSFERFKYLN
+277 FRDNKSFERLKYLS
-291 VEVINDQGI
+291 VEVINDHGI
-300 KSQHMKDFADKIKAY
+300 QSQHMQDFADKIKAY
-315 YEKKKAV
+315 YKQKKEV

-336 TESSQYEVS
+336 TESSQFKVS

-351 INHTEVCFKICKE
+351 INHKEVRFEIGE
-364 QNHTLICDHSGS
+364 AQNHTLICDHSGS

-390 FYYDPDEVQL
+390 FYYAPNEVQL

-414 TDPNILEHARLVS
+414 VADPTLEHARLVS
-427 VASSVG
+427 VASSISYG
-433 FGVSFLSWLCDEIK
+433 ITFLKWLCDEIQ
-447 KRSELFK
+447 KRADRFK

-465 KHEKMPRLIV
+465 KHGEMPRLIV
-475 VIDEFQVLFSDNS
+475 VIDEFQVLFSDNKS
-488 TKGKEGVERSLNT
+488 TKAVEGHLNT

-513 VLATQTMRGGEID
+513 VLATQTMHGGEID
-526 SSIKAQIANRIALP
+526 SNIKAQIANRIALP

-552 DVACE
+552 DAACE
-557 LVRPEGIFNNN
+557 IQKPEGIFNNN

-596 EFNQRNLTPIDRKIY
+596 EFNQRNLVPIDRKIY
-611 NGETPLKMPNTLK
+611 NGETALKMLNTLK

-631 LGKKVDYEQKDLIV
+631 LGKTVDYEQKDLIV

-651 SHLLVVSQDLNAR
+651 SHLLVVSPDLNAR

-693 SFDVQKEYGITPIE
+693 SFDAQKEYGITPVE
-707 NALNALDATTN
+707 NILSVLDTAMN
-718 RPNSALVIDNLNEA
+718 PNSVLVIDNLNEA
-732 KEWHDKVG
+732 KELHDKVG
-740 AEKLKS
+740 VEKLKS
-746 FLEKATDNEQYC
+746 FLEKAIDNEQYC
-758 VIFVHDFKQIKT
+758 VIFAHDFRQIKS
-770 NYHFDKLRELL
+770 NYHFDKLKELL
-781 SNHFKQC
+781 NNHFKQC
-788 LAFRCNG
+788 LAFRCNE
-795 ENLNAIKNN
+795 ENLNALQSN

-811 NNLNALLIE
+811 NNLNALFVE
-820 LSKDSVTEFRPFSL
+820 LSKDSRTEFRPFSLQD